1 MNGKKKVGTLTLRAS
16 TEEAAEAARKE
27 GKEVEKGVVASELRA
42 VGNRWRTA
50 YKPLTSSHTSL
61 FQHSSLYVMRDMYF
75 ILSLWNQSFTSH
87 HSSLLVC
94 ISVSGGPGRLRRHR
108 SEDTEEPEAIVFT
121 YQNKHCGPPHACV
134 SVHTNIMRIQM
145 SLRRQE
151 ESRGK
156 PLANLLCLGGVL
168 QLVPCNCFT
177 CFLSY

>member
-1 MNGKKKVGTLTLRAS
+1 MVR
-16 TEEAAEAARKE
+16 
-27 GKEVEKGVVASELRA
+27 VSELCA

-50 YKPLTSSHTSL
+50 YKPLPTTHASL
-61 FQHSSLYVMRDMYF
+61 FQHSSLSVMRDMYF
-75 ILSLWNQSFTSH
+75 ILSLWSQSFTSRP
-87 HSSLLVC
+87 SSLLVC
-94 ISVSGGPGRLRRHR
+94 ILVSGGPGRLRRHR

-168 QLVPCNCFT
+168 QLVLCNCFF
-177 CFLSY
+177 CFFYFAF